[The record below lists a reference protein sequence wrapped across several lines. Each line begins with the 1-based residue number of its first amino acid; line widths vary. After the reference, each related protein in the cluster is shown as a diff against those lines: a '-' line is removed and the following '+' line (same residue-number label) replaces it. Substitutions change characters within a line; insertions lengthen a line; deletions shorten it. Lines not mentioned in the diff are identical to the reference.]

1 MKHLYATC
9 GGITFLFIALFSF
22 NTSKAQCNCTGGLPA
37 TALSYYVVVP
47 PTQSSNT
54 LFSFPK
60 FDPSIGI
67 LSCIRFHDTISVAVT
82 TFVKNTDT
90 TEGHDYVF
98 QTTIT
103 DAVSGPRNSGPFNWL
118 AHIRTQN
125 QPYGPVYLE
134 KDTMPRYPNDSISF
148 GPDTL
153 INNAFNSSVPPDMAP
168 FIGGSGN
175 VDFSTGLS
183 GGVIATFGGV
193 NYTGGI
199 LSNAWGRFR
208 LTYYWCPNAVL
219 SINIGNFTAYK
230 KDDNVVMEWLSQ
242 NAEFVEGYTVEFS
255 TDGKEFSPITVLPGD
270 HKASSRYSYRYPAAN
285 AGTGYIYVRVK
296 QTDAKGKTSY
306 TAIRTVALSNKM
318 PVKITTYPNPAP
330 STKGVTL
337 SFDRL
342 INGNYNLQVVSMAGE
357 VILNKNMKLSN
368 TNTIPVEWTSR
379 PAPGIY
385 LAKVVNKADL
395 QQQIVRIVVQ

>member
-9 GGITFLFIALFSF
+9 GGITILFIALFSF
-22 NTSKAQCNCTGGLPA
+22 NTSKAQCTCSGGLPA

-54 LFSFPK
+54 IFSFPK
-60 FDPSIGI
+60 FDPAVGI
-67 LSCIRFHDTISVAVT
+67 LSCIRFNDTISVAVT
-82 TFVKNTDT
+82 TFVRNTDT
-90 TEGHDYVF
+90 TDGHDYVF

-118 AHIRTQN
+118 AHIKTQN
-125 QPYGPVYLE
+125 QPYGPVYLS
-134 KDTMPRYPNDSISF
+134 KDSTPRIAGDSVSF

-153 INNAFNSSVPPDMAP
+153 INNAINSSVPPDLAP

-219 SINIGNFTAYK
+219 ATNIGNFTAYK
-230 KDDNVVMEWLSQ
+230 RGENIVLEWQSH
-242 NAEFVEGYTVEFS
+242 NAETVEGYTVEFS
-255 TDGKEFSPITVLPGD
+255 TDGKEFSPITQLPGD
-270 HKASSRYSYRYPAAN
+270 HKSSSRYSYLFPASS

-296 QTDAKGKTSY
+296 QTDSRGKSSY
-306 TAIRTVALSNKM
+306 TAIRAVALNNIV
-318 PVKITTYPNPAP
+318 PIKITTYPNPAP

-342 INGNYNLQVVSMAGE
+342 ITGNYSLQVVSMAGE
-357 VILNKNMKLSN
+357 IILSKNMKLSN
-368 TNTIPVEWTSR
+368 ANSIPVEWSSK

-385 LAKVVNKADL
+385 LAKVINQADL